1 MYQEASSINESFA
14 PKAKVKYFAEQSSHT
29 GQNVVVVV
37 VVVVVQ
43 SEWPS
48 SKHFKIISAGTDVE
62 KREPSHIAG

>member
-37 VVVVVQ
+37 VVVVQ

>member
-29 GQNVVVVV
+29 GQNVVAVVA
-37 VVVVVQ
+37 VVVQ
-43 SEWPS
+43 SQWPS